1 MHRVV
6 VVRDLATLRAVV
18 AGARALAMRLR
29 GKVLELVVPLVRV
42 RAAAEAVALAV
53 EDVVHVCFRAHTR
66 FA

>member
-1 MHRVV
+1 MHKVA
-6 VVRDLATLRAVV
+6 VVRVRGTHRAVV

-29 GKVLELVVPLVRV
+29 GKVLERAVPLVRV

>member
-1 MHRVV
+1 LHRVV